1 VPSEYQVLKREAQ
14 VERGPLLDV
23 FEKFLRRAR
32 PVTAEMEWSWKF
44 RGQDVQG
51 DRICWL
57 GAGGRR
63 EDTAHLLKRL
73 AAELG
78 FNPRDL
84 PWRDLLERRTNRALV
99 GYAGP
104 DAIAGR
110 PAAIKICLSLDPLP
124 QQLYSEAIRAAHPGL
139 PAESPSACS
148 VVLCHALYES
158 GHVSSR
164 VYLMY
169 AQRAFRSPNLAAYLS
184 KLAGKRAV
192 ELARL
197 HPGTGI
203 AFKHDTTDTLG
214 FAFRPTGLELRDHP
228 SWWSSPTLGPI
239 LYAAG
244 RVPALRARLGRMS
257 WVMMPLKASSLKF
270 PLVMREMS
278 VYVRFGQV
286 AHP

>member
-1 VPSEYQVLKREAQ
+1 VLKREAR

-32 PVTAEMEWSWKF
+32 PITAEMEWSWKF
-44 RGQDVQG
+44 RAQDVRA

-57 GAGGRR
+57 GAGDRR
-63 EDTAHLLKRL
+63 EDTARLLTRL

-78 FNPRDL
+78 FKPSDL
-84 PWRDLLERRTNRALV
+84 PWRDLVERHTNRALV

-104 DAIAGR
+104 DAVGRR
-110 PAAIKICLSLDPLP
+110 PAAIKICLSLDPLR
-124 QQLYSEAIRAAHPGL
+124 QRLYSEMILPAHPGL
-139 PAESPSACS
+139 PAASPSSCS

-169 AQRAFRSPNLAAYLS
+169 AQRAFRSPKLAAYLA

-214 FAFRPTGLELRDHP
+214 FAFRPTGLVLKDHP
-228 SWWSSPTLGPI
+228 SWWSSPALGPI

-270 PLVMREMS
+270 PLVMPEMS
-278 VYVRFGQV
+278 VYVRFGQMV
-286 AHP
+286 HP